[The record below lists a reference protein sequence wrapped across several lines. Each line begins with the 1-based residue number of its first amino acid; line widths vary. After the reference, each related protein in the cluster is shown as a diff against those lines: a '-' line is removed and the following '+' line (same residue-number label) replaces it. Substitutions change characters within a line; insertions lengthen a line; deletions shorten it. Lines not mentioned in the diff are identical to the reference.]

1 MATISHSS
9 TWSKSLAQPAAEF
22 ASTPLAVISGK
33 IPQELRGT
41 LYRNGPAR
49 LSRGG
54 QQVGHWFDGDG
65 AILAVNFA
73 DSTATAVYRYVQTE
87 GYQQEAA
94 ADAFL
99 YPNYGMTA
107 PGGFWQNWFKPV
119 KNAANTSVLALPDR
133 LLALWEGGLPH
144 ALDLETLATLGKD
157 NLGNLTAK
165 QSFSAHPK
173 VDPVTGDIYNFGVS
187 VGLNSTLNLYCCGR
201 NGKLKQQN
209 SIPLKGLGLP
219 LIHDF
224 VLAGQYL
231 VFLVP
236 PVRVNMTAVL
246 FGQKSYSD
254 AMAWKPELGTEILIC
269 DRHNLSL
276 VSRGKTEAWYQWH
289 FTNGY
294 VDKEGNIILEVARYP
309 DFSTNQFL
317 KEVATGQITTPAQA
331 TLWELKLAPQTAKV
345 IDNQQLIDRSCEF
358 PVVAPEVVGQPW
370 RYTYLSVQPDGTN
383 TQTELF
389 KAIAV
394 FDRQTKNLAIA
405 DLGANC
411 YPSEPILVS
420 QADNPEQGWLLT
432 VVYDGTSDCSEVRIY
447 KSDRLL
453 AEPICRLALP
463 SVIPPSFHGT
473 WQHGLLT

>member
-1 MATISHSS
+1 MVTIPSS
-9 TWSKSLAQPAAEF
+9 SAWSKSLAQPAAEF
-22 ASTPLAVISGK
+22 ASTSLSVISGK
-33 IPQELRGT
+33 IPEELNGT
-41 LYRNGPAR
+41 LYRNSPGR

-54 QQVGHWFDGDG
+54 EQVGHWFDGDG

-73 DSTATAVYRYVQTE
+73 DSTATAVYRYVQTK

-94 ADAFL
+94 ADAWL

-107 PGGFWQNWFKPV
+107 PGGWWQNLLKPV
-119 KNAANTSVLALPDR
+119 KNSANTSVLALDER
-133 LLALWEGGLPH
+133 LLALWEGGLPY
-144 ALDLETLATLGKD
+144 ALDLETLETLGQD
-157 NLGNLTAK
+157 NLGGLTDK

-187 VGLNSTLNLYCCGR
+187 IGLNTTLNLYCCDR
-201 NGKLKQQN
+201 TGKLKQQN

-224 VLAGQYL
+224 VLAGEYL
-231 VFLVP
+231 IFLVP
-236 PVRVNMTAVL
+236 PVRVNKLAVL
-246 FGQKSYSD
+246 FGQKCYSD

-269 DRHNLSL
+269 DRQNLSL
-276 VSRGKTEAWYQWH
+276 ISRSQTAPWYQWH
-289 FTNGY
+289 FANGY
-294 VDKEGNIILEVARYP
+294 VDNEGNIILDIVRYP

-317 KEVATGQITTPAQA
+317 QEVVTGEIKTPAKA

-345 IDNQQLIDRSCEF
+345 IENKQLIDHNCEF
-358 PVVAPEVVGQPW
+358 PVVSPAVVGKPW
-370 RYTYLSVQPDGTN
+370 RYTYLSVQPYGVN

-405 DLGANC
+405 DLGVNC
-411 YPSEPILVS
+411 YPSEAILVP

-432 VVYDGTSDCSEVRIY
+432 VVYDATNDCSEVRIY
-447 KSDRLL
+447 QSHRLFD
-453 AEPICRLALP
+453 EPVCRLGLP
-463 SVIPPSFHGT
+463 SVVPPSFHGT
-473 WQHGLLT
+473 WQARR